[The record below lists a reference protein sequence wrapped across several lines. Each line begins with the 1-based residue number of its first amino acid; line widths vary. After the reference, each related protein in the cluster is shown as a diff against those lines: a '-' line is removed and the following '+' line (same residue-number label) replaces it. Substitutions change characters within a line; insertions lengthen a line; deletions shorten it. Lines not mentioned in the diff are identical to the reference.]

1 MSEKPHLGVRLLVKD
16 ATDWD
21 SIDTAGIVAMRAKAE
36 KLLASPLLRFV
47 TKRPDAGA
55 RIEECHL
62 DLPGRRLRLRAFV
75 PERAEGPRPLVLSF
89 HGGGF
94 IGGSPEQNDWVNSG
108 MSAAL
113 GAVVVGVDYRLAP
126 EHPLPAPVEDGVD
139 ALEALARDPF
149 GWGVDPERIAVFGE
163 SAGGTIAALLAL
175 RSREEGPRVR
185 AQVLVYPGTDWSA
198 TATEYPS
205 MERNGRNPGLS
216 VERFRKCADLAL
228 APGDDGEVY
237 SPAKFAGL
245 ADAPPALVV
254 VGGLDAALDHGR
266 RYVERLEEAGS
277 AARII
282 VHPRATH
289 GYVSTPG
296 LVPAARP
303 AREAIVAF
311 LAERLAVEPARR

>member
-47 TKRPDAGA
+47 TKRPDPGA
-55 RIEECHL
+55 RAEERRL
-62 DLPGRRLRLRAFV
+62 DLPGRRLRLRAFL
-75 PERAEGPRPLVLSF
+75 PERAEGPRPLVMSF

-139 ALEALARDPF
+139 ALEALAQDPF
-149 GWGVDPERIAVFGE
+149 GWGIDPERIAVFGE

-185 AQVLVYPGTDWSA
+185 AQVLVYPGTDWTGS
-198 TATEYPS
+198 ATEYPS
-205 MERNGRNPGLS
+205 MARNGGNPGLS
-216 VERFRKCADLAL
+216 VARFRKCAELAVPAGVDAL
-228 APGDDGEVY
+228 AY
-237 SPAKFAGL
+237 SPVKFASL

-266 RYVERLEEAGS
+266 RYVERLMEDGS
-277 AARII
+277 EARIT
-282 VHPRATH
+282 VYPRATH
-289 GYVSTPG
+289 GFVSTPG

-303 AREAIVAF
+303 ARDAIVAF
-311 LAERLAVEPARR
+311 FAERLAAATAHR